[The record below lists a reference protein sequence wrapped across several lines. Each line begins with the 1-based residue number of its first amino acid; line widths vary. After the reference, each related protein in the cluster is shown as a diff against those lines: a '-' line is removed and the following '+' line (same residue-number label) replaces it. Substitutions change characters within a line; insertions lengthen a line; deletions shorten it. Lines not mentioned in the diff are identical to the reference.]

1 MLASILFV
9 SHDFV
14 VKKMKA
20 GIRKC
25 FLKNVNTLKKNVI
38 KYISDGLKFPS
49 DDYEYSD
56 ADEE

>member
-9 SHDFV
+9 FHDSV

-20 GIRKC
+20 VIRKC
-25 FLKNVNTLKKNVI
+25 FLKNVNTLKKKVI

-49 DDYEYSD
+49 DDYDYSD
-56 ADEE
+56 ADEK

>member
-9 SHDFV
+9 S
-14 VKKMKA
+14 
-20 GIRKC
+20 RKC

-49 DDYEYSD
+49 DDYDYSD